1 MLSAIRLKDTQTF
14 GKQDPYVVLRCG
26 ESEHFRTKVCKDGG
40 TAPTWNEKFT
50 FTIARGENEVHL
62 RIWNSNMLR
71 SDTCIGSAVVELDKV
86 FKEGYDDVDVSVF
99 DAKGRPAGVLN
110 VVLTFMPGQVSKPTQ
125 PAPSAQPSVPS
136 VQPSAPSVQ
145 QILQM
150 PQIQAQIQAQQAQA
164 NPRQTNGGA
173 YFQQQTH
180 PGPRQTIVID
190 TRPPNAPARPPA
202 YVPKPIGGG
211 ISGSSTPVGPGP
223 ILPPPPG
230 WAPPSAPARRKD
242 DIWG

>member
-62 RIWNSNMLR
+62 RIWNSNMLV

-99 DAKGRPAGVLN
+99 DAKGRPAGVIN
-110 VVLTFMPGQVSKPTQ
+110 VVLTFVPGQVSKPTA
-125 PAPSAQPSVPS
+125 PAPV
-136 VQPSAPSVQ
+136 VQPSAP
-145 QILQM
+145 QM
-150 PQIQAQIQAQQAQA
+150 PQMPQMPQTQQIQAQIQAQQAYV

-173 YFQQQTH
+173 YFQQQMQ
-180 PGPRQTIVID
+180 PGPRQTIIVD
-190 TRPPNAPARPPA
+190 TRPPVAPAAPAA
-202 YVPKPIGGG
+202 YVPRPIGGG
-211 ISGSSTPVGPGP
+211 DRGSSALAGPGP

-230 WAPPSAPARRKD
+230 WAPPSAPAPPRRD